1 MRRLISLV
9 SAIVAL
15 VGLGFVLVNATTV
28 DRRPPSIK
36 TIALSASAGDPRLA
50 QTVTAIDIEFSEP
63 VRPATAEAR
72 FRIDPVVDG
81 AFTWNGSTAIFTP
94 SRKLPQDTT
103 FTISIAPGTEDLQ
116 GNIDPTGLE
125 EWTFATVGP
134 PVVLRTTPNDG
145 AGGVPLDGTIDVFFD
160 RLMDTASVEQAISI
174 EPAVPIR
181 SNWRGS
187 VVSLS
192 LGPGL
197 APGTQYTLTIRSEA
211 ADTGGSRL
219 GSPFRMTFIT
229 GGAGLGIVTAI
240 PADGVAGIGVGSPI
254 AVRFEGPIDPVS
266 IPGALHVTPSVDG
279 TFRVVSLE
287 GDGSGLGAAAPSTRG
302 NTLVF
307 VPSTS
312 LAPHTTYTVT
322 LDPIVARLAD
332 ATAVTLG
339 RTWSFTTGA
348 PTASGQNQIG
358 FLSARGGVR
367 NVWVMNPDGTN
378 QRQLT
383 TELLPV
389 TSFDTTADGAR
400 VVYAAG
406 GVIQTMA
413 IDGSGLRRLTEGDGR
428 LEYAPRMVP
437 DGNAIIVA
445 RRDPTLADLGYWF
458 VPLPGSPGDE
468 RQLLGH
474 GAPAPDSTSL
484 AGDGLAGPDGSP
496 PWIPR
501 VAFAPSGE
509 SALLVTATGEVQL
522 LDLRVPDLS
531 GTPSPP
537 LRLALSA
544 NAAPTWV
551 PARDAFVLAASPAAG
566 GGPAL
571 VRIDTLGNSEPISG
585 TDGAAGP
592 IDVSSGGSLAFMI
605 RRPDGQA
612 RLRLISI
619 SGVVRD
625 IDPMLGREDS
635 WPSSAPDGLSLL
647 ISRVLIVD
655 PTLSDGIWRV
665 DLPTGASRRLTVDG
679 AYARWIR

>member
-63 VRPATAEAR
+63 VKPATAEAR

-81 AFTWNGSTAIFTP
+81 AFSWNGSTAIFTP

-103 FTISIAPGTEDLQ
+103 FTISITPGTEDLE
-116 GNIDPTGLE
+116 GNIDTAGLE
-125 EWTFATVGP
+125 EWIFATVGP
-134 PVVLRTTPNDG
+134 PVVLRTTPVDG
-145 AGGVPLDGTIDVFFD
+145 AGGVPLDGAIDLFFD
-160 RLMDTASVEQAISI
+160 RLMDTASVEKAISI
-174 EPAVPIR
+174 EPAAPV
-181 SNWRGS
+181 SSSWRGS
-187 VVSLS
+187 VVSLT

-197 APGTQYTLTIRSEA
+197 APGTRYTLTVGAEA

-219 GSPFRMTFIT
+219 GSPFRTTFIT
-229 GGAGLGIVTAI
+229 VGAGLAIVTAI
-240 PADGVAGIGVGSPI
+240 PADGVAGIGIGSPI
-254 AVRFEGPIDPVS
+254 AVRFDGPIDPVTT
-266 IPGALHVTPSVDG
+266 PGALHVTPVVDG
-279 TFRVVSLE
+279 TFRVVSLD
-287 GDGSGLGAAAPSTRG
+287 GDGSGPGTSTPSPGG
-302 NTLVF
+302 NTLVL
-307 VPSTS
+307 VPSAP

-322 LDPIVARLAD
+322 LDPVVTRLGD
-332 ATAVTLG
+332 VTAVTLG

-348 PTASGQNQIG
+348 PTVSGQNQIG

-389 TSFDTTADGAR
+389 TSFETTADGAR
-400 VVYAAG
+400 VVYASG

-413 IDGSGLRRLTEGDGR
+413 IDGTGLRRVTDRDGR
-428 LEYAPRMVP
+428 LEYAPSLLP
-437 DGNAIIVA
+437 DGSAIIVA
-445 RRDPTLADLGYWF
+445 RRDPTGADLGYWY

-474 GAPAPDSTSL
+474 GAPVSDSTSL
-484 AGDGLAGPDGSP
+484 TGDGLDGTDGSP
-496 PWIPR
+496 AWIPR
-501 VAFAPSGE
+501 TAFDPSGRTT
-509 SALLVTATGEVQL
+509 LLVTATGEVQL
-522 LDLRVPDLS
+522 IDLGGTDPS
-531 GTPSPP
+531 GSQAPP
-537 LRLALSA
+537 LRLALAA
-544 NAAPTWV
+544 NAAPTWS
-551 PARDAFVLAASPAAG
+551 PARNAFVLVAAPAAG
-566 GGPAL
+566 GGPEL
-571 VRIDTLGNSEPISG
+571 VRIDARGGSAPISG
-585 TDGAAGP
+585 TSGAAGP
-592 IDVSSGGSLAFMI
+592 IDVSSTGSLAFMT
-605 RRPDGQA
+605 RQPDGQVL
-612 RLRLISI
+612 LRVISI

-625 IDPMLGREDS
+625 IDPLLGREDR

-647 ISRVLIVD
+647 ISRVLTID

-665 DLPTGASRRLTVDG
+665 DLPTGTSRRLTVDG

>member
-63 VRPATAEAR
+63 VRPSTAEAR

-103 FTISIAPGTEDLQ
+103 FTISIAPGTEDLE

-134 PVVLRTTPNDG
+134 PVVLRTTPADG
-145 AGGVPLDGTIDVFFD
+145 AGGVPLDGTIDLFFD
-160 RLMDTASVEQAISI
+160 RLMDTASVERAISI
-174 EPAVPIR
+174 EPAVPVS

-187 VVSLS
+187 VVSVT

-197 APGTQYTLTIRSEA
+197 TPGTRYTLTIGPEA

-219 GSPFRMTFIT
+219 GSPFRTTFIT
-229 GGAGLGIVTAI
+229 VGAGLAIVTAI
-240 PADGVAGIGVGSPI
+240 PADGVAGIGIGSPI
-254 AVRFEGPIDPVS
+254 AVQFDGPIDPVS
-266 IPGALHVTPSVDG
+266 TPGALHVTPSVDG

-287 GDGSGLGAAAPSTRG
+287 GDGSGLGASTPSPGG
-302 NTLVF
+302 NTLVL
-307 VPSTS
+307 VPSTP

-322 LDPIVARLAD
+322 LDPIVSRLGD
-332 ATAVTLG
+332 ATAVTIG

-348 PTASGQNQIG
+348 PTASGQNQVG

-406 GVIQTMA
+406 GVIQAMA
-413 IDGSGLRRLTEGDGR
+413 IDGTGLRRLTEGDGR
-428 LEYAPRMVP
+428 LEYAPTLLP
-437 DGNAIIVA
+437 DGSAVIVA
-445 RRDPTLADLGYWF
+445 RRDPNGADLGYWY
-458 VPLPGSPGDE
+458 VPLPGSSSDE

-474 GAPAPDSTSL
+474 GAPAPDSRSL
-484 AGDGLAGPDGSP
+484 AGDGLDGTGGSP
-496 PWIPR
+496 AWMPR
-501 VAFAPSGE
+501 IAFDPSGRTMM
-509 SALLVTATGEVQL
+509 LVTSTDEVQL
-522 LDLRVPDLS
+522 IDLGTPELS
-531 GTPSPP
+531 ETPSPP

-544 NAAPTWV
+544 NSAPAWATSR
-551 PARDAFVLAASPAAG
+551 AAFVLVAAPASGGEPALVAVDTR
-566 GGPAL
+566 GGPA
-571 VRIDTLGNSEPISG
+571 PISG
-585 TDGAAGP
+585 TTGATGP
-592 IDVSSGGSLAFMI
+592 VDVSSNGSLAFMI
-605 RRPDGQA
+605 GQADGQF
-612 RLRLISI
+612 RLRVISI

-625 IDPMLGREDS
+625 IDPLLGREDR

-647 ISRVLIVD
+647 ISRVLAVD

-665 DLPTGASRRLTVDG
+665 DLPTGTSRRLTVDG

>member
-63 VRPATAEAR
+63 VKPASAEAR

-81 AFTWNGSTAIFTP
+81 AFTWNGATAIFTP

-103 FTISIAPGTEDLQ
+103 FTISMAPGTEDLE

-134 PVVLRTTPNDG
+134 PVVLRTTPTDG
-145 AGGVPLDGTIDVFFD
+145 SGGVPLDGTIDLFFD
-160 RLMDTASVEQAISI
+160 RLMDTASVEKAISI
-174 EPAVPIR
+174 EPSVPVAPA
-181 SNWRGS
+181 WRGS
-187 VVSLS
+187 VVSLT
-192 LGPGL
+192 LGPDL
-197 APGTQYTLTIRSEA
+197 LPGTRYTLTIGGEA

-219 GSPFRMTFIT
+219 GAPFRMTFVT
-229 GGAGLGIVTAI
+229 VGAGLAIVTAI
-240 PADGVAGIGVGSPI
+240 PADGVAGIGIGSPI
-254 AVRFEGPIDPVS
+254 AVRFDGPIDPAS
-266 IPGALHVTPSVDG
+266 TPGALHLTPSVDG
-279 TFRVVSLE
+279 TFRVVSLD
-287 GDGSGLGAAAPSTRG
+287 GDGSGPGASPNSTGG
-302 NTLVF
+302 NTLVL
-307 VPSTS
+307 VPSTP

-322 LDPIVARLAD
+322 LDPIVSRLGD

-389 TSFDTTADGAR
+389 TSFDATADGAR

-406 GVIQTMA
+406 GVIQAMA
-413 IDGSGLRRLTEGDGR
+413 IDGSGLRRLTESDGR
-428 LEYAPRMVP
+428 LEYAPMMVP
-437 DGNAIIVA
+437 DGSAVIVA
-445 RRDPTLADLGYWF
+445 RRDPNGADLGYWY
-458 VPLPGSPGDE
+458 VPLPGSSSDE

-474 GAPAPDSTSL
+474 GAPTPDSTTL
-484 AGDGLAGPDGSP
+484 VGDGLEAAGGSP
-496 PWIPR
+496 AWIPR
-501 VAFAPSGE
+501 IAFDPSGRT
-509 SALLVTATGEVQL
+509 ALLVTATDEVQL
-522 LDLRVPDLS
+522 IDLGAPEQS
-531 GTPSPP
+531 ETPSPP

-544 NAAPTWV
+544 TSDPAWAA
-551 PARDAFVLAASPAAG
+551 ARAAFVLVAAPASG
-566 GGPAL
+566 GEPA
-571 VRIDTLGNSEPISG
+571 VISIDTRGGAVPIAG
-585 TDGAAGP
+585 TTGATGP
-592 IDVSSGGSLAFMI
+592 IDVSSTGSLAFMI
-605 RRPDGQA
+605 RQPDGQV
-612 RLRLISI
+612 RLRVISI
-619 SGVVRD
+619 SNVVRD
-625 IDPMLGREDS
+625 IDPLLGREDR

-647 ISRVLIVD
+647 ISRVLAVD
-655 PTLSDGIWRV
+655 PTVSDGIWRV
-665 DLPTGASRRLTVDG
+665 DLPTGTSRRLTVDG

>member
-72 FRIDPVVDG
+72 FQIDPVVDG

-103 FTISIAPGTEDLQ
+103 FTISIAPGTEDLL

-125 EWTFATVGP
+125 EWRFATVGP

-145 AGGVPLDGTIDVFFD
+145 AGGMPLDGTIDVFFD
-160 RLMDTASVEQAISI
+160 RLMDTTSVEGAISI

-181 SNWRGS
+181 PNWRGS

-229 GGAGLGIVTAI
+229 GGAGLGIVTTI
-240 PADGVAGIGVGSPI
+240 PADGVAGIGIGSPI
-254 AVRFEGPIDPVS
+254 AVHFEGPIDPVS

-279 TFRVVSLE
+279 TFRVVTLE
-287 GDGSGLGAAAPSTRG
+287 GDGSGLGAATPSTGG

-307 VPSTS
+307 LPSTS

-322 LDPIVARLAD
+322 LDPIVARLGD
-332 ATAVTLG
+332 ASAVTLG

-406 GVIQTMA
+406 GVIKTMA

-428 LEYAPRMVP
+428 LEYAPSLVP

-474 GAPAPDSTSL
+474 GAPAPDSTAL
-484 AGDGLAGPDGSP
+484 AGDGLDGTDGSP
-496 PWIPR
+496 PRIPR
-501 VAFAPSGE
+501 VAFAPSAE

-522 LDLRVPDLS
+522 LDLGVADLS

-551 PARDAFVLAASPAAG
+551 SARDAFVLAASPAAG
-566 GGPAL
+566 GASAL
-571 VRIDTLGNSEPISG
+571 LRIDTLGNSEPIRG

-592 IDVSSGGSLAFMI
+592 IDVSSGGSLAFVI

-612 RLRLISI
+612 RLRLLSI

-625 IDPMLGREDS
+625 IDPMLGREDR

-655 PTLSDGIWRV
+655 PTLSDGIWRI

>member
-81 AFTWNGSTAIFTP
+81 VFTWNGSTAIFTP

-103 FTISIAPGTEDLQ
+103 FTISIAPGTEDLE
-116 GNIDPTGLE
+116 GNLDPTGLE
-125 EWTFATVGP
+125 EWTFATVGS
-134 PVVLRTTPNDG
+134 PVVLRTTPLDG
-145 AGGVPLDGTIDVFFD
+145 AGGVPLDGTIDLFFD
-160 RLMDTASVEQAISI
+160 RLMDTASVEQAMSI
-174 EPAVPIR
+174 EPAVNIR
-181 SNWRGS
+181 SSWRGS
-187 VVSLS
+187 VVSFT

-197 APGTQYTLTIRSEA
+197 APGTRYTLTIGPEA

-219 GSPFRMTFIT
+219 GSPFQMTFIT
-229 GGAGLGIVTAI
+229 VGAGLGIVTAI
-240 PADGVAGIGVGSPI
+240 PADGVAGIGIGSPI
-254 AVRFEGPIDPVS
+254 AVRFDGPIDPVS
-266 IPGALHVTPSVDG
+266 IPGAIHVTPSVDG
-279 TFRVVSLE
+279 TFRVVTLD
-287 GDGSGLGAAAPSTRG
+287 GDGSGLGAPTPSTDG
-302 NTLVF
+302 NTLVL
-307 VPSTS
+307 VPSTP

-322 LDPIVARLAD
+322 LDPVVTRLGD
-332 ATAVTLG
+332 AAAVTIG

-383 TELLPV
+383 TEMLPV

-406 GVIQTMA
+406 GVIQSMA
-413 IDGSGLRRLTEGDGR
+413 IDGTGLRRLTNNDGR
-428 LEYAPRMVP
+428 LEYAPALVP
-437 DGNAIIVA
+437 DGSAIIVG
-445 RRDPTLADLGYWF
+445 RRDPTGADLGYWY
-458 VPLPGSPGDE
+458 VPLPGSSGDE

-474 GAPAPDSTSL
+474 GAAAPDSTSL
-484 AGDGLAGPDGSP
+484 AGDGLDRTDGSP

-501 VAFAPSGE
+501 IAFDASGE
-509 SALLVTATGEVQL
+509 TALLVTATGEVQL
-522 LDLRVPDLS
+522 IDLGNSELA

-544 NAAPTWV
+544 NTAPAWV
-551 PARDAFVLAASPAAG
+551 SARNAFVLVAAPASG
-566 GGPAL
+566 GETAL
-571 VRIDTLGNSEPISG
+571 GSVDTRGGSAPIRG
-585 TDGAAGP
+585 TTGAVGP
-592 IDVSSGGSLAFMI
+592 IDVSSDGSLAFMI
-605 RRPDGQA
+605 RQSDGQA
-612 RLRLISI
+612 QLRLVSI
-619 SGVVRD
+619 SGVVRN
-625 IDPMLGREDS
+625 IDPMFAREDR

-647 ISRVLIVD
+647 ISRVLTVD
-655 PTLSDGIWRV
+655 PTLSDGIWRI
-665 DLPTGASRRLTVDG
+665 DLPTGTTRRLTVDG

>member
-63 VRPATAEAR
+63 VKPATAEAR

-81 AFTWNGSTAIFTP
+81 SFTWDGSTAIFTP

-103 FTISIAPGTEDLQ
+103 FTISIAPGTEDLE
-116 GNIDPTGLE
+116 GNVDPTGLE

-134 PVVLRTTPNDG
+134 PVVLRTTPVDG
-145 AGGVPLDGTIDVFFD
+145 AGGVPLDGTIDLFFD
-160 RLMDTASVEQAISI
+160 RLMDTASVEGAISI
-174 EPAVPIR
+174 EPAVPVR

-187 VVSLS
+187 VVSLT

-197 APGTQYTLTIRSEA
+197 AAGTQYTLTIGSEA

-219 GSPFRMTFIT
+219 GAPFRMTFIT
-229 GGAGLGIVTAI
+229 VGAGLGIVTAI
-240 PADGVAGIGVGSPI
+240 PADGVAGIGIASPI
-254 AVRFEGPIDPVS
+254 AVRFDGPIDPGS
-266 IPGALHVTPSVDG
+266 IPGALHLTPSVDG
-279 TFRVVSLE
+279 TFRVVTLG
-287 GDGSGLGAAAPSTRG
+287 GDGSGLGADPPSSGG

-307 VPSTS
+307 IPSVP

-322 LDPIVARLAD
+322 LDPIVTRLGD
-332 ATAVTLG
+332 PTAVTLG

-389 TSFDTTADGAR
+389 TSFDATADGAR
-400 VVYAAG
+400 IVYAAG

-413 IDGSGLRRLTEGDGR
+413 IDGTGLRRLTERDGR
-428 LEYAPRMVP
+428 LEYAPSLLP
-437 DGNAIIVA
+437 DGSAIIIG
-445 RRDPTLADLGYWF
+445 RRDPTGADLGYWY

-474 GAPAPDSTSL
+474 GAPPPESTSM
-484 AGDGLAGPDGSP
+484 AGDGLDGADGSP
-496 PWIPR
+496 AWIPR
-501 VAFAPSGE
+501 IAFDPSGRTT
-509 SALLVTATGEVQL
+509 LLVTATGEVQL
-522 LDLRVPDLS
+522 IDLGAADLS
-531 GTPSPP
+531 ASPSPP

-544 NAAPTWV
+544 TAAPAWV
-551 PARDAFVLAASPAAG
+551 SARSAFVLVASPETG
-566 GGPAL
+566 GETAL
-571 VRIDTLGNSEPISG
+571 VSVDERGGSVPISD
-585 TDGAAGP
+585 TTGAAGP
-592 IDVSSGGSLAFMI
+592 VDASSNGSLAFMV
-605 RRPDGQA
+605 RQADGQV
-612 RLRLISI
+612 RLRIISL
-619 SGVVRD
+619 SGAVRD
-625 IDPMLGREDS
+625 IDPLLGREDR

-647 ISRVLIVD
+647 ISRVLTVD
-655 PTLSDGIWRV
+655 LTQSDGIWRV
-665 DLPTGASRRLTVDG
+665 DVATGTSRRLTVDG

>member
-81 AFTWNGSTAIFTP
+81 VFTWNGSTAIFTP

-103 FTISIAPGTEDLQ
+103 FTISIAPGTEDLE
-116 GNIDPTGLE
+116 GNLDPTGLE
-125 EWTFATVGP
+125 EWTFATVGS
-134 PVVLRTTPNDG
+134 PVVLRTTPLDG
-145 AGGVPLDGTIDVFFD
+145 AGGVPLDGTIDLFFD
-160 RLMDTASVEQAISI
+160 RLMDTASVEQAMSI
-174 EPAVPIR
+174 EPAVNIR
-181 SNWRGS
+181 SSWRGS
-187 VVSLS
+187 VVSFT

-197 APGTQYTLTIRSEA
+197 APGTRYTLTIGPEA

-219 GSPFRMTFIT
+219 GSPFQMTFIT
-229 GGAGLGIVTAI
+229 VGAGLGIVTAI
-240 PADGVAGIGVGSPI
+240 PADGVAGIGIGSPI
-254 AVRFEGPIDPVS
+254 AVRFDGPIDPVS
-266 IPGALHVTPSVDG
+266 IPGAMHVTPSVDG
-279 TFRVVSLE
+279 RFRVVDLG
-287 GDGSGLGAAAPSTRG
+287 GDGSGLRAATTSTAG
-302 NTLVF
+302 NTLVL
-307 VPSTS
+307 VPSTP

-322 LDPIVARLAD
+322 LDPIVTRLGD

-348 PTASGQNQIG
+348 PTVSGQNQIG

-367 NVWVMNPDGTN
+367 NAWVMNPDGTN

-383 TELLPV
+383 SELLPV
-389 TSFDTTADGAR
+389 SNFDTTADGAR

-413 IDGSGLRRLTEGDGR
+413 IDGTGLRRLTEDDGR
-428 LEYAPRMVP
+428 LEYAPSLVP
-437 DGNAIIVA
+437 DGKAIIVA
-445 RRDPTLADLGYWF
+445 RRDPTGADLGYWY
-458 VPLPGSPGDE
+458 VPLPGSSGDE
-468 RQLLGH
+468 RQLLAH

-484 AGDGLAGPDGSP
+484 AGDGIDGTDGSP

-501 VAFAPSGE
+501 IAFDPSGRT
-509 SALLVTATGEVQL
+509 ALLVTATGEVQL
-522 LDLRVPDLS
+522 IDLGVADLS
-531 GTPSPP
+531 GSPSPP

-551 PARDAFVLAASPAAG
+551 PARDTFVLVATAASG
-566 GGPAL
+566 GVSAL
-571 VRIDTLGNSEPISG
+571 VRVDLLGNSAPISG
-585 TDGAAGP
+585 TEGAAGP
-592 IDVSSGGSLAFMI
+592 VDLSSGGSLAFVI
-605 RRPDGQA
+605 RKSDGQV
-612 RLRLISI
+612 RLRLLSI
-619 SGVVRD
+619 SGAVRD
-625 IDPMLGREDS
+625 IDPMLGREDR

-647 ISRVLIVD
+647 ISRVLTVN
-655 PTLSDGIWRV
+655 PTLSDGIWQV
-665 DLPTGASRRLTVDG
+665 DLPTETSRRLTVDG